1 MDKLVTQGPRY
12 SHVAITL
19 HWIIAAMI
27 LANFVLVWSAEDAPK
42 AEEQRLVGLHMANG
56 ISILILSVLRILWR
70 VTHPAPPFEESL
82 KSWEVALAKIVHALF
97 YFLIIAIPLTGW
109 IMVSAHSGGAGVN
122 VFGLF
127 EFPGLPFAKSDAT
140 ADTLHEVHE
149 VLAFLMLLLFLLHTA
164 AALKHMFVDRDD
176 TMGRMI
182 PLLRR
187 NR

>member
-1 MDKLVTQGPRY
+1 MDKDNSRGARY

-27 LANFVLVWSAEDAPK
+27 LANFILVWSAEDAPK

-56 ISILILSVLRILWR
+56 ISIMILSVLRILWR
-70 VTHPAPPFEESL
+70 VTHPKPPFEESL
-82 KSWEVALAKIVHALF
+82 KSWEVALANVVHGLF
-97 YFLIIAIPLTGW
+97 YFLMIAIPLTGW
-109 IMVSAHSGGAGVN
+109 LMTSVYTGGMGVN

-127 EFPGLPFAKSDAT
+127 EFPGLPFAKSEAG

-149 VLAFLMLLLFLLHTA
+149 VLAALMLLLFLLHTA

-187 NR
+187 KS